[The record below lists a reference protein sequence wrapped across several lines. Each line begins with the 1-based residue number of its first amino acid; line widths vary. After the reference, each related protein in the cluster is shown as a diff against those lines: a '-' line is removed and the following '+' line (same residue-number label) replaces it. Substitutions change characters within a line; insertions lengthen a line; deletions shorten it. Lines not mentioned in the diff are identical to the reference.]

1 MPHAAPHDRPP
12 TMADVA
18 ARAGVSR
25 ALVSTVFRDVPGA
38 GPDTRSRVLQAAA
51 DLGYRMDNRA
61 RMLRRSRTQL
71 LGVVFQIQDAFQCD
85 LVEALYPA
93 ATSAGYHLVLSATT
107 PDRDELRAADAL
119 LDERCEALLLV
130 APQASSAQVATLSS
144 RSPTVVLSRRLPS
157 AGADVVRT
165 SDAEV
170 ITLALDHLTG
180 LGHTRIAHVD
190 GARMRSSADRRR
202 SYRNRMT
209 RLGLQEHTRVVTGG
223 FTEVDGKTAAAQLLA
238 EGELP
243 TAVIAFN
250 DRAAVGVMF
259 ELRRAGVDVPGQV
272 SVIGYDD
279 VRMSGLPF
287 IDLTTV
293 GQDSTATA
301 HHAVQRVV
309 ARLERLETADQDILV
324 PPYLV
329 QRGTTAPPR
338 RSG

>member
-1 MPHAAPHDRPP
+1 
-12 TMADVA
+12 MADVA

-38 GPDTRSRVLQAAA
+38 GPETRSRVLQAAA

-85 LVEALYPA
+85 LVEALYPE
-93 ATSAGYHLVLSATT
+93 ATAAGYHLVLSATT
-107 PDRDELRAADAL
+107 PDRDELTAADAL
-119 LDERCEALLLV
+119 LDERCEALLLI
-130 APQASSAQVATLSS
+130 APQASSAELAALSG
-144 RSPTVVLSRRLPS
+144 RSPTVVLSRRVRG

-170 ITLALDHLTG
+170 MAMALAHLTG
-180 LGHTRIAHVD
+180 LGHRRIAHVD

-202 SYRNRMT
+202 SYRSQMS
-209 RLGLQEHTRVVTGG
+209 RLGLEAHTRVVTGG
-223 FTEVDGKTAAAQLLA
+223 FTEVDGKAAAAQLLS
-238 EGELP
+238 EGDLP
-243 TAVIAFN
+243 TAVVAFN

-259 ELRRAGVDVPGQV
+259 ELRRAGVDVPGRV
-272 SVIGYDD
+272 SVVGYDD

-301 HHAVQRVV
+301 HHAVERAV
-309 ARLERLETADQDILV
+309 ARLDRNEAASRDILV

-329 QRGTTAPPR
+329 QRGTTAPPTR
-338 RSG
+338 AD